1 MKTPGSAGGTLLRAD
16 DIHVTYRNG
25 KRDVAAVT
33 GVSFELGLGESIV
46 LVGESGCGKTTLAL
60 ALMGLLPK
68 GGKIAQGRID
78 FQKKDQTWVDLAGI
92 HGETERLLRWTEFSV
107 VYQGAMNALNPL
119 LTVETHFR
127 ETAAAHPGG
136 LQGTELQ
143 EWIKELLAMVMLE
156 PERVLKSYPHQL
168 SGGMRQRVLIA
179 LSLLLKPRLI
189 VLDEPTTALDIL
201 TQRAI
206 VTILKQLRERIGFTM
221 IFITHDLALAAALAD
236 KVAVMY
242 AGRVVE
248 LGTVAEIF
256 HTPRHPYTQALL
268 RTLPRWDTEPGQ
280 LSTIPGSPPAIG
292 QIRQGCP
299 FRVRCDLA
307 VDACATSDL
316 EDENLTLTHR
326 VACLRADDTKG
337 GQL

>member
-1 MKTPGSAGGTLLRAD
+1 MIEQKADSPLLRTE
-16 DIHVTYRNG
+16 DIHITYRNG
-25 KRDVAAVT
+25 KRDVAAVL
-33 GVSFELGLGESIV
+33 GVSFELDLGESIV

-68 GGKIAQGRID
+68 GGKVTHGVID
-78 FQKKDQTWVDLAGI
+78 FQKKDSTRVDLSAI
-92 HGETERLLRWTEFSV
+92 SGEEERLLRWTEFSV

-119 LTVETHFR
+119 LTVETHFL
-127 ETAAAHPGG
+127 ETAAAHPGSP
-136 LQGTELQ
+136 QGKELHD
-143 EWIKELLAMVMLE
+143 WIKELLKMVMLE
-156 PERVLKSYPHQL
+156 PGRVLKSYPHQL

-206 VTILKQLRERIGFTM
+206 VEILKDLRHRIGFTM
-221 IFITHDLALAAALAD
+221 IFITHDLGLAAALAD

-248 LGTVAEIF
+248 QGTVAEIF
-256 HTPRHPYTQALL
+256 HTPRHPYTKALL
-268 RTLPRWDTEPGQ
+268 RTLPRWDMEPGQ

-292 QIRQGCP
+292 QITRGCP
-299 FRVRCDLA
+299 FRERCDLA
-307 VDACATSDL
+307 QEDCATSTMP
-316 EDENLTLTHR
+316 DERLSETHR
-326 VACLRADDTKG
+326 VSCLHSAETEDR
-337 GQL
+337 LS